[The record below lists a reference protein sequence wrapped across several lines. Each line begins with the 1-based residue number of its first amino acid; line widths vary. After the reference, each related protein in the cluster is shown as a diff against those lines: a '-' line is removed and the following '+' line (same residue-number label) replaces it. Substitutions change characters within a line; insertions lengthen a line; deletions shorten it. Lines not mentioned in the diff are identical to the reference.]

1 MTAGALNVIKN
12 NSNVIFCMNP
22 QITFFKSVYRKYTKF
37 ARTEKI
43 YDMDG
48 GGISKN
54 SDDVKITISSD
65 GDLLSNI
72 SLNIVCT
79 KFSSERN
86 GSNIENDMGTQ
97 IFEDVTLKVKRTAEK
112 LSSKYINMHARL
124 NNPISTN
131 ATYQINDEQKIICTN
146 GNRYQNMSLCGGVIN
161 TDQNFSAYRSEPN
174 CSYTNFNI
182 IIPLPFSFSKDTGTA
197 LPVFLF
203 WESPGDISLDVRV
216 NQTWLNSA
224 QSIVGENDISNIGL
238 KAICTWYD
246 ISEYEQRRFKS
257 SDQEYLVEK
266 IKEKSANHSP
276 SINIRGLLSN
286 QPIKGIYLVCK
297 GTHALSDTNSILH
310 YNNIKYQLKI
320 GTVGLFNDFLP
331 HTYFSK
337 KNIYEYFIGCNYSET
352 LTNFHSTK
360 IEGDVAFIPFCLKMS
375 DGPSG
380 CINSKNALDLE
391 ISGNDNDKISIDI
404 YIIYYNILKISDK
417 SVKYVYAPD

>member
-43 YDMDG
+43 VDG
-48 GGISKN
+48 GTLSKTT
-54 SDDVKITISSD
+54 DDVKITISSD

-72 SLNIVCT
+72 SLNIICT
-79 KFSSERN
+79 DMTSEIN
-86 GSNIENDMGTQ
+86 GSNIANDIGTQ

-124 NNPISTN
+124 NNPISTDS
-131 ATYQINDEQKIICTN
+131 TYQINDNKTIICTN
-146 GNRYQNMSLCGGVIN
+146 GNKYQNMSLCGGVIN
-161 TDQNFSAYRSEPN
+161 TTPIFSASRSEPN

-203 WESPGDISLDVRV
+203 WESSGDISLDVRI
-216 NQTWLNSA
+216 NKTWLNDSTK
-224 QSIVGENDISNIGL
+224 SIVGNNDISKISL

-266 IKEKSANHSP
+266 IKDHHNNTSP
-276 SINIRGLLSN
+276 SINIRDLLSN
-286 QPIKGIYLVCK
+286 QPIKGIYLVCN
-297 GTHALSDTNSILH
+297 GTHTVSADNKILH

-352 LTNFHSTK
+352 LTNFLSTK
-360 IEGDVAFIPFCLKMS
+360 IEGNVAFIPFCLKMS

-391 ISGNDNDKISIDI
+391 ITGNHDDLISIDI

-417 SVKYVYAPD
+417 YVKYVYTPD

>member
-43 YDMDG
+43 YSADATL
-48 GGISKN
+48 SKTK
-54 SDDVKITISSD
+54 DDVKITISSD

-72 SLNIVCT
+72 SLNIICT
-79 KFSSERN
+79 DTSERN
-86 GSNIENDMGTQ
+86 GSNIENDIGTQ

-124 NNPISTN
+124 NNPISTDS
-131 ATYQINDEQKIICTN
+131 TYQINDNKTIICTN
-146 GNRYQNMSLCGGVIN
+146 GNKYQNMSLCGGVIN
-161 TDQNFSAYRSEPN
+161 TTPIFSASRSEPN

-203 WESPGDISLDVRV
+203 WESSGDISLDVRI
-216 NQTWLNSA
+216 NKTWLNDSTK
-224 QSIVGENDISNIGL
+224 SIVGNNDISKISL

-266 IKEKSANHSP
+266 IKEKSNNQSP

-286 QPIKGIYLVCK
+286 QPIKGIYLVCN
-297 GTHALSDTNSILH
+297 GTHTVGADNKILH

-337 KNIYEYFIGCNYSET
+337 KNIYEYFIGCNYSNT
-352 LTNFHSTK
+352 LTKFLSTK

-391 ISGNDNDKISIDI
+391 ITGNDVDRISIDL

-417 SVKYVYAPD
+417 SVKYVYTPD